1 MPARVRSDAAV
12 IDVLRGLRTAGL
24 DGGPAPEVLYG
35 RRKMTEW
42 LPRNGFPDIGKRTVD
57 RLMREQRMRGV
68 VRGAQTR
75 TTIGAK
81 TGTQAQLPHQRPE
94 PGLGDGLHLMATW
107 TGFVYVAFAIDLFS
121 RAVVG
126 WSIATVKDVTFVE
139 ACLKMALW
147 RRDHLSRPIPVG
159 MVHHCDYAEVR
170 VRPRVRVLACVGGGS

>member
-1 MPARVRSDAAV
+1 
-12 IDVLRGLRTAGL
+12 
-24 DGGPAPEVLYG
+24 
-35 RRKMTEW
+35 
-42 LPRNGFPDIGKRTVD
+42 
-57 RLMREQRMRGV
+57 
-68 VRGAQTR
+68 
-75 TTIGAK
+75 
-81 TGTQAQLPHQRPE
+81 
-94 PGLGDGLHLMATW
+94 MATW